1 MKLRLLPLLLSV
13 LVLCSVEAAAQ
24 GRVPGRRAP
33 VRAQAT
39 PSYGSVERTKLL
51 DQARGRRGAQDALRL
66 GSVQRR
72 ALLTGASVHV
82 PKPRPRPRR

>member
-1 MKLRLLPLLLSV
+1 MKLRLLPLLLSA
-13 LVLCSVEAAAQ
+13 LTLFSVQSAAQ
-24 GRVPGRRAP
+24 GRAPGRRTP
-33 VRAQAT
+33 DRAQPA

-51 DQARGRRGAQDALRL
+51 DQARGRRGAQDATRL

-82 PKPRPRPRR
+82 PRPRPRPRR